1 MVKRFPLFLTL
12 IFIPT
17 AISSLQGPSWSETP
31 PIVWSDPSDAFL
43 KSAIEE
49 KGLLLVDPDSTPT
62 LEFAQPLLRKARS
75 LMGPE
80 FYEAGKKEAVEIK
93 EEALAKVLE
102 FLESSPKTLRVDLRS
117 KSGPLAE
124 IGTLNL
130 IGDKGCLA
138 LRVDSGTAEVRA
150 VHRLFPMALQG
161 DRGVMEVEV
170 SATGVTW
177 IILEITEAPKGQSYF
192 LLQIDR
198 PEMDP
203 VRLPVRIESAA
214 PGRLKAAVYDESTG
228 SPVPFMVSLR
238 WGADG
243 SSRRPPNAVDLEA
256 RFEKHGQSSSLRKAR
271 LAGDLDGDYW
281 CVPGP
286 FDMTLPPGDWT
297 IVVRKGLEY
306 VPVVETFRVDPG
318 STVAKE
324 YTLRHWANMAGKGWW
339 SGDDHVHLRMTS
351 DADAET
357 ALTWAMAE
365 GIRLSNILEMGD
377 IARTHFNQRGF
388 GKDFRVEKDGYF
400 LVPGEEEPRTHHELG
415 HTIRLNNQS
424 MVRFPE
430 QYFLYDVY
438 YDAVRDQGGLSG
450 FAHVNSGI
458 FHITR
463 SMTLNAPKGHF
474 DFVEVFQF
482 ENLGTQLLYEFLN
495 LGFPM
500 VLSAGSDVP
509 WGGTVGEQRVYVFL
523 GDKPFNPDNWFEEF
537 KNGRTFVTNGPMVEF
552 TVSDTLPGD
561 SLSFSGTGEFKV
573 KASAMGG
580 RGRFL
585 PTRLDLI
592 RQGEVIASATNTSG
606 NEETLSL
613 ELDHTESESCWI
625 AVRAQGDDG
634 SIAHSTPI
642 YLVRDSLRF
651 WKYDQAVNL
660 IQRRFEDLWEIE
672 EFVEEAAAKI
682 ENGEDLFN
690 LNSWQYTAL
699 NTRTI
704 ANNRAQLLERV
715 QEARAFYNRLLE
727 VHEEERNLREST
739 AR

>member
-12 IFIPT
+12 IFAAA
-17 AISSLQGPSWSETP
+17 AIASLEGPSRSESP
-31 PIVWSDPSDAFL
+31 PIVWSDLSDAFL
-43 KSAIEE
+43 KSAVEE
-49 KGLLLVDPDSTPT
+49 KGLLLVDPDSAST
-62 LEFAQPLLRKARS
+62 LESTQPLLRRARS

-80 FYEAGKKEAVEIK
+80 FYEAGKKEAVDIK
-93 EEALAKVLE
+93 KEALAKVLE
-102 FLESSPKTLRVDLRS
+102 FLEASPKTLRIDLRS
-117 KSGPLAE
+117 KPGPLAE
-124 IGTLNL
+124 IGPLKL

-138 LRVDSGTAEVRA
+138 LRVDSGTAEVHT

-161 DRGVMEVEV
+161 DRGVVEVEA

-198 PEMDP
+198 SEMDP
-203 VRLPVRIESAA
+203 VRLPIRVESA
-214 PGRLKAAVYDESTG
+214 PSGQFRLAVLEEDSG
-228 SPVPFMVSLR
+228 GPVPFMVSLR

-256 RFEKHGQSSSLRKAR
+256 RFEKHGQASSLRKAR

-297 IVVRKGLEY
+297 IVVRRGLEY
-306 VPVVETFRVDPG
+306 VPVVETFRLDSG
-318 STVAKE
+318 TTVARE
-324 YTLRHWANMAGKGWW
+324 YTLRNWARMAEKGWW

-388 GKDFRVEKDGYF
+388 GRDFRVEKNGYF

-415 HTIRLNNQS
+415 HTIRLNTQS

-523 GDKPFNPDNWFEEF
+523 GDQPFNPDNWFAEF
-537 KNGRTFVTNGPMVEF
+537 EKGRTFVTNGPMIEF
-552 TVSDTLPGD
+552 TISDSLPGD

-606 NEETLSL
+606 DAESLSL

-660 IQRRFEDLWEIE
+660 IERRFEDLREIE
-672 EFVEEAAAKI
+672 EFVEAATAKVEGG
-682 ENGEDLFN
+682 ENLFIPT
-690 LNSWQYTAL
+690 SWQYTAL
-699 NTRTI
+699 NTQTI
-704 ANNRAQLLERV
+704 HNNRTQLLNRV
-715 QEARAFYNRLLE
+715 EEARDFYTRLLQ
-727 VHEEERNLREST
+727 VHEEERSLRDST
-739 AR
+739 GR